1 MAVAKERWSQDKS
14 RGCRDPGFWSG
25 AGVWGHVERAVAA
38 GQAKGPVPT
47 PLLPWKTFR
56 KKFSG
61 FDLRLLGSKVSA
73 NGSHLRTPRTC
84 AAPFGSAFPQARLF
98 RVPTCPVT
106 VGTPFAQPVSPRL
119 ARAKLR

>member
-1 MAVAKERWSQDKS
+1 M
-14 RGCRDPGFWSG
+14 
-25 AGVWGHVERAVAA
+25 ERAVAA

-61 FDLRLLGSKVSA
+61 FDLRLFGSKVSA

-84 AAPFGSAFPQARLF
+84 AAPFGSAFPPGSALPRPYMPGDGGHPLCSAC
-98 RVPTCPVT
+98 VPAPGTCE
-106 VGTPFAQPVSPRL
+106 AQV
-119 ARAKLR
+119 AC